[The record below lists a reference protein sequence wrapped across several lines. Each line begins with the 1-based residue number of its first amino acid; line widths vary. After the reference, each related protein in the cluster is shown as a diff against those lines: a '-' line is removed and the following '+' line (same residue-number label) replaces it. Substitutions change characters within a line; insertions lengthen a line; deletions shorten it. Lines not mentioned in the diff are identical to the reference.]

1 MILQL
6 SSIALVAALS
16 AVPQNG
22 RGSDTQPVTTP
33 AAGYATPQAPGKT
46 LPYAQAPGK
55 SLPSSQGG
63 ASGQAP
69 GKSLPTPQGG
79 YKAMPQR

>member
-1 MILQL
+1 MLTLMSNMLI
-6 SSIALVAALS
+6 SVAALT
-16 AVPQNG
+16 ATGAQNG
-22 RGSDTQPVTTP
+22 RPDDARPTYAP
-33 AAGYATPQAPGKT
+33 AAQAPSKT